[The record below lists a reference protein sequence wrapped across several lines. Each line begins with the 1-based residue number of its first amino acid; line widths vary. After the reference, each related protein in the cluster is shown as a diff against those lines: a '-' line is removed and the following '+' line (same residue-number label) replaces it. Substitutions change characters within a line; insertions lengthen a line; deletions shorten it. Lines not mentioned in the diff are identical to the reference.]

1 MPAETWEELGEK
13 MGGVEMIRAYTV
25 LMNKI
30 SKEHRQVLFL
40 KPFRKIEVKRNFF
53 NSIER
58 TYTKSDGVLLKYGN
72 QHCLLLGQ
80 KQIYDVSSHH
90 FWFSVPSSPCQKRR
104 KK

>member
-1 MPAETWEELGEK
+1 MSAETWEELGEK
-13 MGGVEMIRAYTV
+13 REGVEMMRAYTV
-25 LMNKI
+25 LI
-30 SKEHRQVLFL
+30 SQKNIDKHFFL
-40 KPFRKIEVKRNFF
+40 KPFRKIEVKRNLF

-72 QHCLLLGQ
+72 QHCLLLGK